1 MKRLR
6 VDENAMSVGE
16 SDERS
21 GWSLDVT
28 STAGVRRLKVSLTL
42 PDPQTKGIDLC
53 SMPHLGELE

>member
-1 MKRLR
+1 MKPLW

-16 SDERS
+16 PEDHL

-28 STAGVRRLKVSLTL
+28 STAGVRRLKVSITL

-53 SMPHLGELE
+53 SMPLLGERE